1 MELALKAVECGYKV
15 TPIRSDKRPYLST
28 VAYSDDPE
36 QVATW
41 WGEYPDALVGIGL
54 EGSGITIVDVDVHA
68 NNGFETIESLK
79 LPVTTNLIYKSL
91 SGKGAHHWYKSVGS
105 DTAIGIYKGID
116 VKSDQAAGYVIVNY
130 DVPMLEDVVVPLPK
144 EYQHDKGLPKGVAFD
159 GSVQDWMDHYCWLDE
174 VPSPKVKALLDE
186 VTSKPLTG
194 NTLVFKV
201 IMRLVFMALEGEPY
215 VPEALEQVHK
225 HWMNSKHSSGDPQ
238 AEWDRALQRVINIY
252 GGGIPELTEEELD
265 AVAERLFEEA
275 VDKEQW
281 NQEVKR
287 AASKRIREK
296 NYQGTNFW
304 NWEDLENETIEWTVD
319 QLLYTDSQNGLVG
332 RSQLGKTHLL
342 VSLLCHMSLGKPWF
356 NNLHVK
362 QQRIIYVAGEGRR
375 GITKRF
381 QDWCEAYGEDWNV
394 VKQNIKI
401 VSDADLSLEVSL
413 DQLKA
418 GANEFKPDL
427 IVLDTLSQ
435 STSMENENDAT
446 DMAETL
452 ANGRKVYQSA
462 SVLWVHHPSEATRF
476 QPDPKP
482 RGSSVF
488 KSNLDNM
495 MTITEDKKFQ
505 PEEEIERYTNGKEV
519 RFLTLSTDDEAH
531 GGKSKEGAPITIRGL
546 YLWEYKRG
554 CVVMA
559 QTAGSETHPD
569 NIVIRKVFEAFPSK
583 SISTKDFWAKAD
595 ELGLKD
601 SEDKEGGW
609 TSVKSAE
616 RMLEKAEVR
625 GIVYAERKKNQ
636 STMWTQFDALEWAS
650 QVGV

>member
-1 MELALKAVECGYKV
+1 
-15 TPIRSDKRPYLST
+15 
-28 VAYSDDPE
+28 
-36 QVATW
+36 
-41 WGEYPDALVGIGL
+41 
-54 EGSGITIVDVDVHA
+54 
-68 NNGFETIESLK
+68 
-79 LPVTTNLIYKSL
+79 
-91 SGKGAHHWYKSVGS
+91 
-105 DTAIGIYKGID
+105 
-116 VKSDQAAGYVIVNY
+116 
-130 DVPMLEDVVVPLPK
+130 
-144 EYQHDKGLPKGVAFD
+144 
-159 GSVQDWMDHYCWLDE
+159 MDHYCWLDE
-174 VPSPKVKALLDE
+174 VPSFKVKALLDE
-186 VTSKPLTG
+186 VTSKQLTG

-215 VPEALEQVHK
+215 VPEALEQVYK

-238 AEWDRALQRVINIY
+238 TEWDRALQRVINIY

-281 NQEVKR
+281 SQEVKR

-296 NYQGTNFW
+296 NYQGTTFW
-304 NWEDLENETIEWTVD
+304 EWEQLENENIEWTVEN
-319 QLLYTDSQNGLVG
+319 LLYTDSQNGLVG

-356 NNLHVK
+356 NGIKVT
-362 QQRIIYVAGEGRR
+362 QQKVIYVAGEGRR
-375 GITKRF
+375 GITRRF
-381 QDWCEAYGEDWNV
+381 KDWCEAYGEDWDT
-394 VKQNIKI
+394 VKKNIKI

-418 GANEFKPDL
+418 GAKLFEPDL

-452 ANGRKVYQSA
+452 ANGRSVYPNA

-505 PEEEIERYTNGKEV
+505 PDEDLAVYSNGKEV

-531 GGKSKEGAPITIRGL
+531 GGKSKEGSPVTIRGL

-554 CVVMA
+554 SVVMA
-559 QTAGSETHPD
+559 QVAGSETHPD
-569 NIVIRKVFEAFPSK
+569 NIIIRKVFEAFSSK
-583 SISTKDFWAKAD
+583 TISTKDFWAKAD

-609 TSVKSAE
+609 TSVRSAE
-616 RMLEKAEVR
+616 RLLEKAEVR
-625 GIVYAERKKNQ
+625 GLVNAERKKNQ
-636 STMWTQFDALEWAS
+636 STMWSQFDALEWAS
-650 QVGV
+650 QVGI